1 MKIPLS
7 IIHTVFGLFGAWVF
21 LGNDY
26 VSLRV
31 GMFLRKSPDV
41 YQLLTNLFAFAV
53 LYSPFAF
60 FLCAYLILR
69 NKIFFRGPLLFF
81 NILMCLVYVALTYH
95 YINSSLELNSGLNL
109 TLFSIYLA
117 FICVFISYKLHKTK
131 IWNLK
136 FKYSIYLF

>member
-1 MKIPLS
+1 MNKIKIPLS

-26 VSLRV
+26 VSYRV
-31 GMFLRKSPDV
+31 GMFLTKSPDV

-81 NILMCLVYVALTYH
+81 NILMCFVYVSLTYY
-95 YINSSLELNSGLNL
+95 YINLSFELDSAFNL
-109 TLFSIYLA
+109 PIFSIYLA
-117 FICVFISYKLHKTK
+117 LICAFISYRLHK
-131 IWNLK
+131 IR
-136 FKYSIYLF
+136 I

>member
-1 MKIPLS
+1 MNKIKIPLS

-26 VSLRV
+26 VSYRV
-31 GMFLRKSPDV
+31 GMFLTKSPDV

-81 NILMCLVYVALTYH
+81 NILMCFVYVSLTYY
-95 YINSSLELNSGLNL
+95 YINLSFELDSAFNL
-109 TLFSIYLA
+109 SIFSIYLA
-117 FICVFISYKLHKTK
+117 LICAFISYRLHK
-131 IWNLK
+131 IR
-136 FKYSIYLF
+136 I

>member
-1 MKIPLS
+1 MNKIKIPLS
-7 IIHTVFGLFGAWVF
+7 IIHTVFGLCGAWVF

-26 VSLRV
+26 VSYRV
-31 GMFLRKSPDV
+31 GMFLTKSPDV

-69 NKIFFRGPLLFF
+69 DKIFFRVTMLVF

-95 YINSSLELNSGLNL
+95 YINSSIELNSGLNL
-109 TLFSIYLA
+109 PLFSIYLA
-117 FICVFISYKLHKTK
+117 LICAFISYRLHKIK
-131 IWNLK
+131 K
-136 FKYSIYLF
+136 

>member
-1 MKIPLS
+1 MNKIKIPLS

-26 VSLRV
+26 VSYRV
-31 GMFLRKSPDV
+31 GMFLTKSLDV
-41 YQLLTNLFAFAV
+41 YQLLTNLFTFAV

-69 NKIFFRGPLLFF
+69 NKIFFRVTMLVF

-109 TLFSIYLA
+109 PLFSIYLA
-117 FICVFISYKLHKTK
+117 LICAFISYRLHKIK
-131 IWNLK
+131 K
-136 FKYSIYLF
+136 

>member
-1 MKIPLS
+1 MEVKDYLMNKLKIPLALV
-7 IIHTVFGLFGAWVF
+7 HTVFGLCGAWVF

-26 VSLRV
+26 VSYRV
-31 GMFLRKSPDV
+31 GMFLTKSPDV

-109 TLFSIYLA
+109 PLFSIYLA

-131 IWNLK
+131 I
-136 FKYSIYLF
+136 

>member
-1 MKIPLS
+1 MKKIKTPLA
-7 IIHTVFGLFGAWVF
+7 IIHTVFGLCGAWVF

-26 VSLRV
+26 VSYRV
-31 GMFLRKSPDV
+31 GMFLTKSPDV

-69 NKIFFRGPLLFF
+69 NKIFFRATLLVF

-95 YINSSLELNSGLNL
+95 YINSSLVLDSGFNL
-109 TLFSIYLA
+109 PMFSIYLVVICA
-117 FICVFISYKLHKTK
+117 FVSYRLHKIK
-131 IWNLK
+131 I
-136 FKYSIYLF
+136 

>member
-1 MKIPLS
+1 MKKIKTPLA
-7 IIHTVFGLFGAWVF
+7 IIHTVFGLCGAWVF

-26 VSLRV
+26 VSYRV
-31 GMFLRKSPDV
+31 GMFLTKSPDV

-69 NKIFFRGPLLFF
+69 NKIFFRVTLLVF

-95 YINSSLELNSGLNL
+95 YINSSLVLDSGFNL
-109 TLFSIYLA
+109 PMFSIYLVVICA
-117 FICVFISYKLHKTK
+117 FVSYRLHKIK
-131 IWNLK
+131 I
-136 FKYSIYLF
+136 